1 MTEPKKAIRSTI
13 TQKRESEER
22 PQTWSPANIL
32 PSPDPVEGI
41 RFKWVRV
48 SSMGQDD
55 PMNYS
60 KKIREGWT
68 PVPVEEV
75 PELQHLLIEPNKKF
89 EGKMEVGGLLLCKMP
104 EHMAQQRQDHYLA
117 QSRGMMES
125 VDNSLMRESDPR
137 MPINAPQRQ
146 SRSTFGSG

>member
-1 MTEPKKAIRSTI
+1 MTEPKKAIRSTVNK
-13 TQKRESEER
+13 KRESEER
-22 PQTWSPANIL
+22 QQTWSPANIL
-32 PSPDPVEGI
+32 PDPDPVEGI

-104 EHMAQQRQDHYLA
+104 EHMAKQRQDHYLA
-117 QSRGMMES
+117 QSRGAMES
-125 VDNSLMRESDPR
+125 VDNNLMRESDPR

>member
-1 MTEPKKAIRSTI
+1 MTEPKKAIRSTVNK
-13 TQKRESEER
+13 KRESEER
-22 PQTWSPANIL
+22 QQTWSPANIL
-32 PSPDPVEGI
+32 PDPDPVEGI

-60 KKIREGWT
+60 KKIREGWE

-104 EHMAQQRQDHYLA
+104 EHMAKQRQDHYLA
-117 QSRGMMES
+117 QSRGAMES
-125 VDNSLMRESDPR
+125 VDNNLMRESDPR